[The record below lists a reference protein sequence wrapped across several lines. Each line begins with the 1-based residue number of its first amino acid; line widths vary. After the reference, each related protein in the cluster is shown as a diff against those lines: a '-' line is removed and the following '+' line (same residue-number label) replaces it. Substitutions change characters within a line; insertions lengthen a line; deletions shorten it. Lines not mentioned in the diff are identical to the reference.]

1 VTAAVAFHGEPPTH
15 LTFPALGVLGLWHA
29 STTRHCPGITH
40 PAEPVSPIQPAATS
54 LLGPPGLDLARVA
67 FLRQVHGATVKRL
80 ERVGYGGE
88 GDVLVTTRPGLPLAV
103 FTADCL
109 AVAVFDPAGQRLAL
123 AHVGWR
129 GTVKSASP
137 AAVRALIGEG
147 SRPGDLVA
155 AIFPSI
161 GPCCYE
167 VDRPVIEPLSAAFPD
182 RWEEWV
188 RPAGPGKWRLD
199 LWAANHSQLRDAGVL
214 ADRMINPRLCT
225 ACRQD
230 LFFSYRKE
238 GSCGRLVTLAALADR
253 GAPEA

>member
-1 VTAAVAFHGEPPTH
+1 MTAAVLFHGEPPTH
-15 LTFPALGVLGLWHA
+15 LTLPALGALGLWHA

-40 PAEPVSPIQPAATS
+40 PAEPVSPVQPAITPV
-54 LLGPPGLDLARVA
+54 LGPPELDLSRVA
-67 FLRQVHGATVKRL
+67 FLGQVHGAAVRRV
-80 ERVGYGGE
+80 ERGGYGGE
-88 GDVLVTTRPGLPLAV
+88 GDVLVATRPGLPLAV

-109 AVAVFDPAGQRLAL
+109 AVIVFDPAGQRLAL

-129 GTVKSASP
+129 GTVKSASLM
-137 AAVRALIGEG
+137 AVKALIGEG

-182 RWEEWV
+182 RWEEWA

-199 LWAANHSQLRDAGVL
+199 LWVANQSQLREAGVL
-214 ADRMINPRLCT
+214 ADRIINPRLCT
-225 ACRQD
+225 ACRRD

-238 GSCGRLVTLAALADR
+238 GSGGRLVTLAALGSR
-253 GAPEA
+253 RAPEA